1 MILPT
6 PTLILNSRPL
16 DSVLAFHD
24 NSQNLSIY
32 PATQHVTS
40 SNLLLLTPSKQTLEF
55 LIDARKITGQND
67 AELFKAAFPNLHA
80 LSTSTDPVFRPSL
93 YSTLEALRTK
103 EPGGG
108 AFNATE
114 FLDDTALLQ
123 VADPG
128 LPGPEYD
135 APYDD
140 VVRLRPKNEDQGFLW
155 ENMYS
160 TYKDRRYRV
169 CGMNQKPWPPR

>member
-6 PTLILNSRPL
+6 PTLVLNSGPL
-16 DSVLAFHD
+16 DSMLAFHD

-32 PATQHVTS
+32 PATQRVTS
-40 SNLLLLTPSKQTLEF
+40 SNLLLITPSKPTLEF
-55 LIDARKITGQND
+55 LIDARRMTGQSD
-67 AELFKAAFPNLHA
+67 AELFKTAFPNPHT
-80 LSTSTDPVFRPSL
+80 LSTDTDPVFRSSL
-93 YSTLEALRTK
+93 YSTLETLRTT
-103 EPGGG
+103 EPKANG
-108 AFNATE
+108 FNATE
-114 FLDDTALLQ
+114 FLDDTALLRI
-123 VADPG
+123 ADSG

-140 VVRLRPKNEDQGFLW
+140 VVNLRPKNEDQAFLW